1 MNLRLARR
9 IGKLESRNVDATG
22 LKPHSEAWFAF
33 WEEKLDRLWAGEDI
47 GNIRIPI
54 EVTDRM
60 IAAADAEDDNDK
72 LATRGV
78 QTFPLLTDRPKDWNP
93 AMWDI
98 VDASDSEVEG
108 HPR

>member
-1 MNLRLARR
+1 MKASMTRR
-9 IGKLESRNVDATG
+9 ILKLEARNFDATG

-33 WEEKLDRLWAGEDI
+33 WEEKLERLWAGENI

-72 LATRGV
+72 L
-78 QTFPLLTDRPKDWNP
+78 QL
-93 AMWDI
+93 
-98 VDASDSEVEG
+98 EG
-108 HPR
+108 FKRSHP